1 MTRQLKARVG
11 DETGEVTAAL
21 LMFLAVMS
29 AMFLVVHA
37 LLIYNGRQVVDSAA
51 QDALHAAQL
60 EGATESDGQSAAQS
74 ILALSPGL
82 ENIDVDVAINEEDV
96 TVTVQA
102 RVTTPFF
109 NLVNTV
115 TSTATGPREQFYE
128 EAERASG

>member
-1 MTRQLKARVG
+1 MNRQLKQRVD
-11 DETGEVTAAL
+11 DETGAVAPAL
-21 LMFLAVMS
+21 LMFLAAIS

-60 EGATESDGQSAAQS
+60 EGASEADGSAAAQS

-82 ENIDVDVAINEEDV
+82 ENIDVDVSINTDDV

-102 RVTTPFF
+102 RVRTPFF

-115 TSTATGPREQFYE
+115 TSTASGPREQFYE

>member
-1 MTRQLKARVG
+1 
-11 DETGEVTAAL
+11 
-21 LMFLAVMS
+21 MFLAAIA

-60 EGATESDGQSAAQS
+60 EGATESDGENAANA

-82 ENIDVDVAINEEDV
+82 DVVAVDVSINRDDV

-102 RVTTPFF
+102 RVNTPFF
-109 NLVNTV
+109 DLVNTV
-115 TSTATGPREQFYE
+115 TSTASGPREQFVE
-128 EAERASG
+128 ESERVRTGGDP